1 MTYDEVYS
9 YIYDKESYFPYN
21 TLDELMEMLIDCDD
35 DAFEKIK
42 KTHLKSPMLIEIV
55 SIFLGL
61 YGIDRFLIKD
71 YKLGLAKLLTGGG
84 VFVLWI
90 TDIFTIHKDV
100 KLYNYYKI
108 KSMCLPSINALVRD
122 ISPK

>member
-42 KTHLKSPMLIEIV
+42 KNTFKKS
-55 SIFLGL
+55 
-61 YGIDRFLIKD
+61 YAD
-71 YKLGLAKLLTGGG
+71 
-84 VFVLWI
+84 
-90 TDIFTIHKDV
+90 
-100 KLYNYYKI
+100 
-108 KSMCLPSINALVRD
+108 
-122 ISPK
+122 